1 MRARCPN
8 RVGQICGPALK
19 QSWCGQRPCAARP
32 QHAGA
37 RRAADGESHQHGRQ
51 PCESKQGSWG
61 HKASLRTSSTSSRI
75 KGGSACSTAPQG
87 WMLSSKHASSLPFS
101 SPSRHRGSQPESLM
115 IHLPTEKACS
125 AQGPSPPNSH
135 TAQCRRRTA
144 PPARQRRAGATL
156 GRTAARSTV
165 LTPRQPNIASPSTLA
180 CPLPQLRSLVRAL
193 LRAPLAPQP
202 LAPAQRLSAMSS
214 APGQTHA

>member
-1 MRARCPN
+1 MRGAAVQQMASGISTAGSLAKANKGAGGGKHHCVRQAR
-8 RVGQICGPALK
+8 QA
-19 QSWCGQRPCAARP
+19 
-32 QHAGA
+32 
-37 RRAADGESHQHGRQ
+37 
-51 PCESKQGSWG
+51 ESKAPAPAGW
-61 HKASLRTSSTSSRI
+61 
-75 KGGSACSTAPQG
+75 APQG
-87 WMLSSKHASSLPFS
+87 WMLSSKHASSFPFS

-125 AQGPSPPNSH
+125 AQGPSTPNSH